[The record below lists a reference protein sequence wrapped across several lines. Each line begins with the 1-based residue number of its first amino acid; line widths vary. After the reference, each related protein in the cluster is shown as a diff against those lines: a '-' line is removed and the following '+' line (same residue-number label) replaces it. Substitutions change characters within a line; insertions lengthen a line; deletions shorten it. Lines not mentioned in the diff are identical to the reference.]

1 MTKAIAARHGTG
13 RAARSL
19 VALAWAL
26 LLAAA
31 LAQDVQLENRVYEI
45 AGKLRCPVCTSESVA
60 DSSVQ
65 LAIQMREIIQEQLD
79 DGRSEAQI
87 LAFFQ
92 ERYGDWILL
101 DPPKRGLHLLVWV
114 LPVAGALI
122 GVVVLIVL
130 ARRWMS
136 RSREPVAVDPAD
148 LERVRSELAAEDT

>member
-1 MTKAIAARHGTG
+1 MTAAAPVGPAVRRARWIA
-13 RAARSL
+13 
-19 VALAWAL
+19 V
-26 LLAAA
+26 LLACFAS
-31 LAQDVQLENRVYEI
+31 LAVAQQVQLENRVYEI

-65 LAIQMREIIQEQLD
+65 LAIQMREIIQEQLN

-114 LPVAGALI
+114 LPVVGAIL
-122 GVVVLIVL
+122 GVTALFVLG
-130 ARRWMS
+130 RRWQR
-136 RSREPVAVDPAD
+136 RSHEPIDVDPAD
-148 LERVRSELAAEDT
+148 LARVRSELASEET